1 MRLLCHFCGTFLAVL
16 MLMNFFYK
24 FDLGVDE
31 CSEFWQVD
39 SEDVPMF
46 GCTINHRVIYT
57 ECSHGWFQPVSFN
70 VICCHM

>member
-1 MRLLCHFCGTFLAVL
+1 M
-16 MLMNFFYK
+16 
-24 FDLGVDE
+24 VDE
-31 CSEFWQVD
+31 CSKFWQVD